1 MLAELTTTYQNLR
14 TGGLSARTIKDIAVL
29 AMLFDHF
36 VVVFWAGMPLVGWLL
51 RIPGRIAAPIMC
63 YFIAEGYY
71 HTSSLRRYAG
81 RLLVFALLS
90 HFPYVI
96 YFELSWQHAT
106 GVLWPLFLGLL
117 ALSCVKS
124 QWPLVWRGV
133 GVLVCCVLAYCQQFA
148 TAATLLYRLYGIPA
162 QYVTGYVAQPADF
175 VVDEAGGYT
184 AILTDA
190 SAHAWVEIWLPDYGW
205 IPVEATPA
213 APNSAAPT
221 ETLAG
226 ALQAVD
232 RWQGAV
238 DIQQSQSQNT
248 NETASVDTLTPQSF
262 DLATLSVWGEVMTT
276 PLAAAILLTPLLPDG
291 VRALRRRRLLQRGP
305 SALLVHLL
313 SILDRIMPDK
323 APVTEENLP
332 EILTVALPALSKAE
346 ARRLVALARR
356 AQYARP
362 EQAPSLKDIGW
373 ALDFCRKVELQ
384 FSIRLSAGK
393 RLWLAFLGIY

>member
-1 MLAELTTTYQNLR
+1 MLAELTTTHQNLR

-133 GVLVCCVLAYCQQFA
+133 GVLVCCVLAYPGDWSYTAVLWVVVFGVFRGRWRQQVLGFTVVGMLTFVLPSIWQQGPEQLVQA
-148 TAATLLYRLYGIPA
+148 GIFLALPLLAAYNGKRGRGGKLAKWSFYVFYPLHLTLLELVRLA
-162 QYVTGYVAQPADF
+162 
-175 VVDEAGGYT
+175 
-184 AILTDA
+184 
-190 SAHAWVEIWLPDYGW
+190 
-205 IPVEATPA
+205 
-213 APNSAAPT
+213 
-221 ETLAG
+221 
-226 ALQAVD
+226 
-232 RWQGAV
+232 
-238 DIQQSQSQNT
+238 
-248 NETASVDTLTPQSF
+248 
-262 DLATLSVWGEVMTT
+262 M
-276 PLAAAILLTPLLPDG
+276 G
-291 VRALRRRRLLQRGP
+291 V
-305 SALLVHLL
+305 
-313 SILDRIMPDK
+313 
-323 APVTEENLP
+323 
-332 EILTVALPALSKAE
+332 
-346 ARRLVALARR
+346 
-356 AQYARP
+356 
-362 EQAPSLKDIGW
+362 
-373 ALDFCRKVELQ
+373 
-384 FSIRLSAGK
+384 
-393 RLWLAFLGIY
+393 